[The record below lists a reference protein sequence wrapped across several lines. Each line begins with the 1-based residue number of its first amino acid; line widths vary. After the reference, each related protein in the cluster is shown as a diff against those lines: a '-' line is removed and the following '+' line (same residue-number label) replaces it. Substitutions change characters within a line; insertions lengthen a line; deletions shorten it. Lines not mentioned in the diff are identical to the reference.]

1 MLIII
6 AGYYRWLL
14 SLVIISGFDYTAD
27 SDFGV
32 GFWFTVRAARG
43 G

>member
-1 MLIII
+1 LLVII
-6 AGYYRWLL
+6 AG
-14 SLVIISGFDYTAD
+14 FDYMAD